1 MCILYDKLYATT
13 FRCSLGSNVPMLL
26 YQHGSIPFSE
36 VLNREEWANLNG
48 SARDEEPLVINAVN
62 GLGSQVLMSGYFK
75 GARINA
81 VRGVRDSAIGPTAVL
96 ASLYIICDTRTV
108 IAAYSEIPP
117 GWVLPVINF
126 SQASAHSRMTSVAYF
141 LFLHSPEKANWF
153 SGFPSGIL

>member
-1 MCILYDKLYATT
+1 
-13 FRCSLGSNVPMLL
+13 MLL

-36 VLNREEWANLNG
+36 VTASGRVAGLNG

-62 GLGSQVLMSGYFK
+62 GLGSQVLVSGYFK
-75 GARINA
+75 GARINT
-81 VRGVRDSAIGPTAVL
+81 VWRVRDSAIGPTATL
-96 ASLYIICDTRTV
+96 ASLYIRGTQKV

>member
-1 MCILYDKLYATT
+1 
-13 FRCSLGSNVPMLL
+13 MLL
-26 YQHGSIPFSE
+26 DQHGSIPFSE
-36 VLNREEWANLNG
+36 VTVSGRVAELNG

-62 GLGSQVLMSGYFK
+62 GLGSQVLVSGYFK
-75 GARINA
+75 GARINT
-81 VRGVRDSAIGPTAVL
+81 VWRVRDSAIGPTAML
-96 ASLYIICDTRTV
+96 ASLYIRGTQKF